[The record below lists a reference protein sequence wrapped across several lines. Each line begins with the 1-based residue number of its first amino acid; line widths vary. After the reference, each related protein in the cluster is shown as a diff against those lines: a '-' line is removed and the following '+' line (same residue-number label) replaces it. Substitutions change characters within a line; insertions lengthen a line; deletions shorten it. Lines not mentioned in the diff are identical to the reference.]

1 MIGLKITLAIWLIT
15 IIWKILTRNFFI
27 KRESPRVLKKVI
39 DRTEKPWYLWTL
51 AVLRIASIIGF
62 IYSIIYIWRA

>member
-15 IIWKILTRNFFI
+15 ILWKMLTRHFFI
-27 KRESPRVLKKVI
+27 KRESSRVLKKI
-39 DRTEKPWYLWTL
+39 INKAEKPWYLWTL
-51 AVLRIASIIGF
+51 AVLRTASTIGF

>member
-15 IIWKILTRNFFI
+15 IIWKMLTRHFFI
-27 KRESPRVLKKVI
+27 KRESLRVLKKIVNKA
-39 DRTEKPWYLWTL
+39 EKPWYLWTL
-51 AVLRIASIIGF
+51 AVLRTASTIGF